1 MKDHVAITPDLFE
14 CSDYIGYFK
23 HVYRRFGFRA
33 IDKQFRYWIKRPF
46 SRSLIQKYAPTGI
59 GIEIGVG
66 KHSVAP
72 LSRTILTD
80 GFAEHAKETSIAKLI
95 FDANEIPFP
104 DNTFSF
110 LLSEHALEHV
120 ANPIRMLNEWKR
132 VLKPNGVVVLFLP
145 HKERIFD
152 HLRPRTKLAHLIE
165 DFVANRQLGQD
176 PEHLQEFLNLVI
188 SKGLA
193 PHYEHLSPEEMI
205 QTGSV
210 HLHVWITED
219 IVELLQYVGF
229 NVLYSL
235 DEVPDRHDSFV
246 VVGQKLR

>member
-1 MKDHVAITPDLFE
+1 MHVNITPKLFE
-14 CSDYIGYFK
+14 RSDYLGYFK
-23 HVYRRFGFRA
+23 QVYRRFGFRA
-33 IDKQFRYWIKRPF
+33 IDKQFRYGIKRPF
-46 SRSLIQKYAPTGI
+46 SRSLIPKFAPTGI

-66 KHSVAP
+66 KHSIAP

-80 GFAEHAKETSIAKLI
+80 GFSEHAKETSIAKLI

-104 DNTFSF
+104 DDTFSF

-132 VLKPNGVVVLFLP
+132 VLRPGGTLILFLP
-145 HKERIFD
+145 HKERTFD
-152 HLRPRTKLAHLIE
+152 HLRPRTTLAHLIE
-165 DFVANRQLGQD
+165 DFKANRELGQD

-193 PHYEHLSPEEMI
+193 RHYEHLSPDEMVK
-205 QTGSV
+205 TGSV

-219 IVELLQYVGF
+219 IAELLQYVGF
-229 NVLYSL
+229 KVLYSL
-235 DEVPDRHDSFV
+235 DKVPDRHDSFV
-246 VVGQKLR
+246 VVARKD